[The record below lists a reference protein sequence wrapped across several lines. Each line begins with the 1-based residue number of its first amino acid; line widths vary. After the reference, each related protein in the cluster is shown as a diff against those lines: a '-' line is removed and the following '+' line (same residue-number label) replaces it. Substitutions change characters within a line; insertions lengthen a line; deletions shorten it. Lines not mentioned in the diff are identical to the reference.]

1 MPALIRIFPFLRW
14 FPLTK
19 AGIKADFVA
28 GLTVALLLVPQSM
41 AYAQLAGLPPQ
52 YGLYTAFIPVIV
64 AALFGWC
71 HNLSSGPVAMTSLLF
86 AAILGELAAPES
98 AQYIR
103 LAVLL
108 GLLVGLVR
116 LFLGLC
122 RLAAVVNLLSHP
134 VIVGFTNAGA
144 LIISLTQLNAILG
157 VPQERK
163 GHFLLEVAGTLARL
177 DEAHLATLLFGAA
190 SIALILLLKR
200 YLPRWPGVLIAVVL
214 ATALS
219 WATGFGESQP
229 AAKRDPGVAPVTNTG
244 KLAGPREMWPGRPTR
259 DEHGRDGQVAINV
272 DRALPSVKA
281 MPRIVGEIPPGPP
294 RLAAPVWDGRLAT
307 QLLPGA
313 LLIAMVGFMEMLAA
327 SRAIAART
335 RQRLNLNQEL
345 IGQGLAN
352 IAGSFSGAYSSSG
365 SLSRTALNWLSGGRT
380 GLSSVFTGL
389 CVLLLLL
396 LLYVAP
402 VLYYLP
408 RATLAAAIIVAVL
421 SLINVTAMRRAW
433 QVGWQDGLAAVITFG
448 ASLAFAPHIYYG
460 IGIGAGVAL
469 VLFMYNR
476 LPLLKPAGDVRAA
489 ATPGPAAETEAIAV
503 VRFAKP
509 LCFINA
515 ARFEDQVFAAETAKD
530 AVQAVLIAGEDISRI
545 DATGEHVIRSLHA
558 ALRERGVS
566 LLLSGLRPEVMA
578 MMARTGLHAEIGAEN
593 FFKDT
598 AAAFHSL

>member
-1 MPALIRIFPFLRW
+1 MMPSLTRIFPFLRW

-19 AGIKADFVA
+19 AGVKADFVA

-108 GLLVGLVR
+108 GLLVGLIR
-116 LFLGLC
+116 FFLGLC
-122 RLAAVVNLLSHP
+122 RLAAIVNLLSHP

-157 VPQERK
+157 VPQEKK

-177 DEAHLATLLFGAA
+177 GEAHLATLLFGAA
-190 SIALILLLKR
+190 SIALIMLLKR
-200 YLPRWPGVLIAVVL
+200 YRPRWPGVLIAVVL

-219 WATGFGESQP
+219 WLTGFGESQP
-229 AAKRDPGVAPVTNTG
+229 AAKRDPGVAPVT
-244 KLAGPREMWPGRPTR
+244 
-259 DEHGRDGQVAINV
+259 INV

-281 MPRIVGEIPPGPP
+281 MTRIVGEIPPGPP

-313 LLIAMVGFMEMLAA
+313 LLIAMIGFMEMLAA

-352 IAGSFSGAYSSSG
+352 IAGSFSGAYSASG

-408 RATLAAAIIVAVL
+408 RATLAAAIIVAVS

-433 QVGWQDGLAAVITFG
+433 QVGWQDGLASVVTFG

-460 IGIGAGVAL
+460 VIIGAGVAL

-476 LPLLKPAGDVRAA
+476 LPSPQPAGDARAA
-489 ATPGPAAETEAIAV
+489 PPPTETEAIAV
-503 VRFAKP
+503 VRFAEP
-509 LCFINA
+509 LCFVNA
-515 ARFEDQVFAAETAKD
+515 ARFEDRVFAAETAKD
-530 AVQAVLIAGEDISRI
+530 AVQAVLIAGAGISRI

-566 LLLSGLRPEVMA
+566 LFLSGLRPEVLA

-593 FFKDT
+593 FFEDT
-598 AAAFHSL
+598 AAAFQSL